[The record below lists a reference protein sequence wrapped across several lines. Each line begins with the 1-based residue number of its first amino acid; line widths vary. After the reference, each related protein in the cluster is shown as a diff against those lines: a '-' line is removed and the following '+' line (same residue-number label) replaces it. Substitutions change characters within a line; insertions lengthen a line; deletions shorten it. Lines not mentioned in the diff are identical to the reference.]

1 MVRGQG
7 ARGYEVEGGPFT
19 VKTRKRVAAARRVAA
34 QAPPAVMGAAGA
46 HVCEVG
52 NA

>member
-1 MVRGQG
+1 MRGTEG
-7 ARGYEVEGGPFT
+7 DGGYEVEGVPFT
-19 VKTRKRVAAARRVAA
+19 VKTRRRVAAARRVAA

-46 HVCEVG
+46 HVCG